1 MATLCTQR
9 AIIVVIAA
17 AQSAANARAKQV
29 DAVGGERTFVN
40 GLSPTGTAPATHYW
54 CGWWM
59 QPAEYASLSAKLN
72 SMPQAGSRVW
82 IYDGNTTSEEVV
94 LTTMGLQRINAP

>member
-1 MATLCTQR
+1 MTTQYTQR
-9 AIIVVIAA
+9 AIIVVT
-17 AQSAANARAKQV
+17 AQVQNAANARAKEV
-29 DAVGGERTFVN
+29 DTVGGERTFTM
-40 GLSPTGTAPATHYW
+40 GLSATGTAPATHYW

-59 QPAEYASLSAKLN
+59 QPAEYAGLSAKLN